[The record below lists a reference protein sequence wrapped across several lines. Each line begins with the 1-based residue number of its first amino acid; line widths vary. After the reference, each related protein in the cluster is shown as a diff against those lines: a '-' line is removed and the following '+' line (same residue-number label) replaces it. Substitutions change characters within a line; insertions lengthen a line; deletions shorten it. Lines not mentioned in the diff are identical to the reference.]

1 MTDRVARLTGRAVR
15 DGPDGHPPR
24 ATLDDGTVVV
34 VKDSSA
40 DPGAARAEA
49 AGLRWIA
56 VPGGPPVPRV
66 FGADDVLLVTGLIA
80 PGRATPAAA
89 ERFGRELATLHD
101 AGADA
106 FGVPPPGGP
115 ELAWIGRTRMTNR
128 PHDGPWGDWFAADRV
143 LPYLR
148 AARDRGAVDP
158 AGAAVVEAVC
168 GGIGALAGPD
178 EPPARLH
185 GDLWSGNVL
194 WSGDGA
200 AWLIDPAAHGGH
212 RESDLAMLDLFGL
225 PHLDVVLAAYD
236 EVAPLADGWRERV
249 GLHQLFPL
257 LVHAVVPAA
266 GARGA
271 VRGRIRRAGRR
282 GRAPSPLIPG
292 LSTPRAPRA
301 AGTRTG
307 RRLRA

>member
-15 DGPDGHPPR
+15 DGPAGHPPR
-24 ATLDDGTVVV
+24 ETLDVGTVVV
-34 VKDSSA
+34 VKESSGN
-40 DPGAARAEA
+40 PGAATAEA

-66 FGADDVLLVTGLIA
+66 LGADDVLLVTGLVP

-89 ERFGRELATLHD
+89 ERFGRELATLHA
-101 AGADA
+101 AGAGA
-106 FGVPPPGGP
+106 FGAPPPGGP
-115 ELAWIGRTRMTNR
+115 ARAWIGHTRMENR
-128 PHDGPWGDWFAADRV
+128 PYDGPWADWFAADRV

-148 AARDRGAVDP
+148 AARDRGALDP
-158 AGAAVVEAVC
+158 AGAAAVDDVC
-168 GGIGALAGPD
+168 GRIGALAGPD

-194 WSGDGA
+194 WSGDGDGA

-236 EVAPLADGWRERV
+236 EHSPLADGWRERV
-249 GLHQLFPL
+249 DLHQLFPL
-257 LVHAVVPAA
+257 LVHAVLFGGGYGAQAA
-266 GARGA
+266 
-271 VRGRIRRAGRR
+271 
-282 GRAPSPLIPG
+282 
-292 LSTPRAPRA
+292 A
-301 AGTRTG
+301 AA
-307 RRLRA
+307 RRLR